1 MRGALVK
8 LQWLA
13 SQVQPDKE
21 FDICELLIKHLM
33 YVAETAFFGCI
44 AFLI

>member
-21 FDICELLIKHLM
+21 FDMCKLLIKHLM
-33 YVAETAFFGCI
+33 YVAETAFLAALLF
-44 AFLI
+44 